1 MAGGDQAVRRA
12 LSALRVI
19 GTNFCKLL
27 IQLVREIFQFSGKI
41 QKKRFQKLLAVAT
54 MLKFLSGHLVAL
66 YSRISVVFSN
76 DLR

>member
-1 MAGGDQAVRRA
+1 MRGE
-12 LSALRVI
+12 LSGLRVI

-41 QKKRFQKLLAVAT
+41 QKKRFQKPLAVAT
-54 MLKFLSGHLVAL
+54 MLKFLSQVHLVAL
-66 YSRISVVFSN
+66 CGRISVRFSN